1 MTFDLARLLAAPEL
15 LVVDL
20 VDLAVDTLVR
30 ALLLEHPSLAAAP
43 PPFRESDICRSA
55 RALLRSA
62 AQLRRTL
69 AAYRRAVDRTV
80 VDLDRDLP
88 F

>member
-20 VDLAVDTLVR
+20 VDLALDTLVR
-30 ALLLEHPSLAAAP
+30 ALLLEHPALATAP
-43 PPFRESDICRSA
+43 PPFPESDICRRA
-55 RALLRSA
+55 RALLRSSA
-62 AQLRRTL
+62 RLRRTL
-69 AAYRRAVDRTV
+69 AAYRRAVDRSV
-80 VDLDRDLP
+80 LDLDHDLP